1 MTEICAFAEES
12 LYICHI
18 TAADAFPSTV
28 VKDNIVCHS
37 YDFLYSIGDIPVSR
51 RADALRQT
59 ASRFAVVWGALL
71 TYPAK
76 GCDCLYSYNKEL
88 NFHAQRVE

>member
-1 MTEICAFAEES
+1 MTLPEKTVCASAV
-12 LYICHI
+12 YR
-18 TAADAFPSTV
+18 V
-28 VKDNIVCHS
+28 
-37 YDFLYSIGDIPVSR
+37 R
-51 RADALRQT
+51 RVAK
-59 ASRFAVVWGALL
+59 GALL